1 MLKGKFPKHFAW
13 EEPGWITKMSV
24 EEYYNKCKCEQGR
37 GSVGVSKYT
46 KCGLYSKASPWLN
59 KIDDLWMYRIDLEQ
73 VNLNVMKT
81 DKHVSTY
88 RPLQKR
94 VMINFTKE
102 ACGRGREVK

>member
-1 MLKGKFPKHFAW
+1 
-13 EEPGWITKMSV
+13 
-24 EEYYNKCKCEQGR
+24 
-37 GSVGVSKYT
+37 
-46 KCGLYSKASPWLN
+46 
-59 KIDDLWMYRIDLEQ
+59 MYRIDLEQ